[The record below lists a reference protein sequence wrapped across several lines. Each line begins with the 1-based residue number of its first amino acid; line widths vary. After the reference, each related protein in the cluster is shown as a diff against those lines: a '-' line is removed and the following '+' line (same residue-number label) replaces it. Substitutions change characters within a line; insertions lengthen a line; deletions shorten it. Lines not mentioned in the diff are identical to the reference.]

1 MSQVKILIIGF
12 GSIGQKHFKILKN
25 SLKIENIRILTSQK
39 NIQNSL
45 SNIAEVKI
53 FDPGIIIIASTT
65 NKHFKHLQYVNSVLK
80 DKVIL
85 VEKPLFHKTSNLKKI
100 RNKILVGY
108 NLRFHP
114 IIQFIKKIS
123 NKHKILSTEIYCSSY
138 APNWRNR
145 KFKTTSTSSKK
156 LSGGILHE
164 LSHEIDYARFLL
176 GDLKKINIFMKKNS
190 NLKINFHDYANIIAT
205 SKFKGVVNINLNYY
219 SKLTKRFII
228 LDTNKLSL
236 FGDLINGIILF
247 KYKNGNIKKKKFL
260 IDKDY
265 TYKQQLESLISKD
278 YRYFCKY
285 EDGVKT
291 VKTIEKFLVK

>member
-1 MSQVKILIIGF
+1 MSLVKILIIGF

-45 SNIAEVKI
+45 SNIADVKI

-65 NKHFKHLQYVNSVLK
+65 NKHFKHLQYINSVLK

-123 NKHKILSTEIYCSSY
+123 E
-138 APNWRNR
+138 
-145 KFKTTSTSSKK
+145 
-156 LSGGILHE
+156 
-164 LSHEIDYARFLL
+164 
-176 GDLKKINIFMKKNS
+176 
-190 NLKINFHDYANIIAT
+190 
-205 SKFKGVVNINLNYY
+205 
-219 SKLTKRFII
+219 
-228 LDTNKLSL
+228 
-236 FGDLINGIILF
+236 
-247 KYKNGNIKKKKFL
+247 
-260 IDKDY
+260 
-265 TYKQQLESLISKD
+265 QISVL
-278 YRYFCKY
+278 C
-285 EDGVKT
+285 
-291 VKTIEKFLVK
+291 